1 MLECVCCLLL
11 AVTKLAF
18 IRWRTGML
26 MPDRVPVGPP
36 QPKMFFLTQNAD
48 KIQLIADRRKA
59 IKVLRAS
66 RIPPSKTLLS
76 CGESFSGGWVMRG
89 ENKSRVNANNPEVP
103 ESPALRFK
111 C

>member
-1 MLECVCCLLL
+1 MSECVCCLLL

-18 IRWRTGML
+18 IEWRTGML
-26 MPDRVPVGPP
+26 MPDRVPVSPS
-36 QPKMFFLTQNAD
+36 QPRMFFPTQNAN

-59 IKVLRAS
+59 IKVLRVS

-76 CGESFSGGWVMRG
+76 CGKLFFGGWVTCG
-89 ENKSRVNANNPEVP
+89 ENKSHVNANNPEAP
-103 ESPALRFK
+103 ESLALRFK